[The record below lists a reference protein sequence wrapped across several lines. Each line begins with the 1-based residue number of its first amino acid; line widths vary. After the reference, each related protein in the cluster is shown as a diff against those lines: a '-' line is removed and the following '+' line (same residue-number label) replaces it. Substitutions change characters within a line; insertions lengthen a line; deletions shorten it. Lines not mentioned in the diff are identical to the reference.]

1 MKETLVNFENEKQ
14 KNSWKK
20 NNYTDYIKSKIQN
33 ISEKTEK
40 EYKIEFLLHRFSLE
54 NTKENLEILDL
65 FCENINFNLE
75 SIWWNLKQNFD
86 SWNYEIIKYFF
97 ENFEINTLEKFQNLS
112 SLITCREKQNIKL
125 IVEKLEIKD
134 ESDLLEI
141 IDVIRHTKLNLLE
154 FFLNKDFVNS
164 VYDLKK
170 IENILLYTKEAEV
183 IYFLVEYFKVNSLEE
198 INILN
203 IFWEKEISQYWKNVI
218 SLLINKLNI
227 SNLKEYED
235 FFWDES
241 VFLVL
246 KRMKSWNSDK
256 TMYLFNFIEKF
267 EITSIK
273 DFIKFFYKYDID
285 KIVNFNLFSYSQV
298 FWYYSLQSKEHFE
311 KIYKFLDNRRI
322 STNKNCDIIK
332 NLHLKSDKL
341 NEIIDFYLT
350 YKKPKSLLK
359 IFDLLIDLEDL
370 KVNFDLEKIKIFDD
384 YKDKKWFLKYE
395 EIVSDFEKLLSKID
409 LAKTEKQKALQSLK
423 NYIKTK
429 NDSWL
434 CVFMSKFLIIKKY
447 FIKKLLNQFVTKWAK
462 IFI

>member
-1 MKETLVNFENEKQ
+1 MKENPVNFENEEQ
-14 KNSWKK
+14 KNSWKE
-20 NNYTDYIKSKIQN
+20 NNYRDYIKSKIQN

-75 SIWWNLKQNFD
+75 SIWWNLKQNFA

-97 ENFEINTLEKFQNLS
+97 ENFEINTLEKFENLS

-134 ESDLLEI
+134 ESELLEI
-141 IDVIRHTKLNLLE
+141 IDVIRYTKLNLLE

-183 IYFLVEYFKVNSLEE
+183 IYFLVEYFKINSLEE

-235 FFWDES
+235 FFWNES

-273 DFIKFFYKYDID
+273 DFINFFYKYDIG
-285 KIVNFNLFSYSQV
+285 KIINFNLFLSH
-298 FWYYSLQSKEHFE
+298 KHFDITLCNQ
-311 KIYKFLDNRRI
+311 KNILKKFI
-322 STNKNCDIIK
+322 
-332 NLHLKSDKL
+332 
-341 NEIIDFYLT
+341 
-350 YKKPKSLLK
+350 
-359 IFDLLIDLEDL
+359 
-370 KVNFDLEKIKIFDD
+370 NF
-384 YKDKKWFLKYE
+384 
-395 EIVSDFEKLLSKID
+395 
-409 LAKTEKQKALQSLK
+409 
-423 NYIKTK
+423 
-429 NDSWL
+429 
-434 CVFMSKFLIIKKY
+434 
-447 FIKKLLNQFVTKWAK
+447 
-462 IFI
+462 